1 MLHLLQLLRILNAKQ
16 RKMFIAL
23 FSDLDYE
30 LNEMGWSTD
39 PTSLISDM
47 LLNHLGVE
55 ITDAEQLEKITQA
68 IINKQ
73 KFQSAIAF
81 YNLGKN

>member
-1 MLHLLQLLRILNAKQ
+1 MLNNTQ
-16 RKMFIAL
+16 RKLFINL

-30 LNEMGWSTD
+30 LNEMGWSID
-39 PTSLISDM
+39 PSGLVGDM
-47 LLNHLGVE
+47 LFNHLGIE
-55 ITDAEQLEKITQA
+55 ILDADQLEKITQA

-81 YNLGKN
+81 YNLGK